1 MENEFREEISEVRAL
16 TISENTSVF
25 LLSAAKWAKFI
36 AIMGFIAV
44 GFMVLGGLF
53 SGIVMSFMENE
64 FAMMPFPPFIF
75 SFLYLAMGA
84 LYFFPVYYLFKFSTQ
99 AQYAIQTLNTTQLEI
114 AFRNIKSYF
123 KFIGVLII
131 VMLSLYALAIIGAI
145 TFALFFK
152 AML

>member
-1 MENEFREEISEVRAL
+1 MENEIQVENAEVTTLSL
-16 TISENTSVF
+16 TENTTI
-25 LLSAAKWAKFI
+25 LLYGAAKWSKFI
-36 AIMGFIAV
+36 SIVGFVMV
-44 GFMVLGGLF
+44 GFMILGGLL
-53 SGIVMSFMENE
+53 SGIIMSYMENQ

-75 SFLYLAMGA
+75 SFLYLVMGA

-99 AQYAIQTLNTTQLEI
+99 AQLAIKTLNSAQLEI

-131 VMLSLYALAIIGAI
+131 VVLSLYVLALIGAI
-145 TFALFFK
+145 TFAVFFK